1 METHLV
7 ANDGTIDQF
16 LSSFDFSKQ
25 SWMQLE
31 QLINLF
37 QNNFVKQLRRDYTC
51 LSEDDIRI
59 ILLIRIKCTN
69 KEIARME
76 NILLKSFRMRRWR
89 IRQKM
94 GITCDSFTE
103 FIQELYQ

>member
-37 QNNFVKQLRRDYTC
+37 QNNFVK
-51 LSEDDIRI
+51 
-59 ILLIRIKCTN
+59 
-69 KEIARME
+69 
-76 NILLKSFRMRRWR
+76 
-89 IRQKM
+89 
-94 GITCDSFTE
+94 
-103 FIQELYQ
+103 